1 MRWNAGRQQHLDEID
16 KRLVDRF
23 RTRVNSPTSPRD
35 ITHTAAIGFGR
46 LVAEWQGWPHA
57 KVST

>member
-23 RTRVNSPTSPRD
+23 RTRANSPNSPRSIVGWHD
-35 ITHTAAIGFGR
+35 MHTAAIGFDR
-46 LVAEWQGWPHA
+46 SVAE
-57 KVST
+57 